1 MQRDEVRALV
11 LANQPR
17 SSAGYDDEVK
27 RTVIAYTQSCRAQGQ
42 RWEDIG
48 MDIGLSGKTL
58 RHWSQQQST
67 FLPITIVDNPSPQPL
82 VQLSTP
88 VAAHSPVLHTPN
100 GSRLCGLDLEQA
112 LALLSVLR

>member
-27 RTVIAYTQSCRAQGQ
+27 RTVIAYTQHCRAQGQ

-58 RHWSQQQST
+58 RHWSQQLST
-67 FLPITIVDNPSPQPL
+67 FLPITIVDTLPQPR
-82 VQLSTP
+82 VQLPTP
-88 VAAHSPVLHTPN
+88 VATPSLVLHTPN
-100 GSRLCGLDLEQA
+100 GFRLDGLDLEQA